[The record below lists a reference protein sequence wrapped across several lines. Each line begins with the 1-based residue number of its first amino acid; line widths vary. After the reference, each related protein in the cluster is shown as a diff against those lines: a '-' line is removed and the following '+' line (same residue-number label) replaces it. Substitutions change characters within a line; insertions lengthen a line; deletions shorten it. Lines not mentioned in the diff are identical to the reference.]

1 MTASLPPE
9 GNPIGGLVR
18 RTGNT
23 YHPWGDSMRSSRTTA
38 RTRAAA
44 GAALLTAALVLT
56 GCGAGGVDT
65 AGDAKRDLSAA
76 GPADAK
82 GDTAAQGA
90 ADGYAG
96 SGAEKAPSAPSKAP
110 AQQHV
115 IRTASLSVEVGD
127 VTKALVTARDVTA
140 GAGGHVENESTERL
154 DDGYVTS
161 RIVLRVPQ
169 ERYDSVLTELA
180 GTGKLLARKA
190 DAKDVTEQVVDV
202 ESRIAT
208 QRASVARV
216 RALMERAEKLTDVV
230 TLEGE
235 LSRRQADLE
244 SLLAQQS
251 SLRDKTSLATITL
264 ELSQK
269 EKPRAEEN
277 EEEGRPG
284 FGDALSGG
292 WNALVGAVSW
302 AVVVLAAL
310 APWLA
315 VALIAYLVWRHV
327 VRPRRAKRTDAH
339 PAAPPEAPPAVPAA
353 RRNAAGASVPPETP
367 DAPGTGD

>member
-1 MTASLPPE
+1 
-9 GNPIGGLVR
+9 
-18 RTGNT
+18 
-23 YHPWGDSMRSSRTTA
+23 MRSARTTA
-38 RTRAAA
+38 RRRAAA
-44 GAALLTAALVLT
+44 AAALLTAALVLT
-56 GCGAGGVDT
+56 GCGAGGSDM
-65 AGDAKRDLSAA
+65 GSDGKAA
-76 GPADAK
+76 GKGDMGAAKPADAQ
-82 GDTAAQGA
+82 AGA

-96 SGAEKAPSAPSKAP
+96 AEKAPSEPSKAP
-110 AQQHV
+110 ARQQQYV

-127 VTKALVTARDVTA
+127 VTKALVTVRGAAAD
-140 GAGGHVENESTERL
+140 AGGRVENESTERV

-190 DAKDVTEQVVDV
+190 DAKDVTEEVVDV

-216 RALMERAEKLTDVV
+216 RALMQRAERLADVV

-235 LSRRQADLE
+235 LSRRQSDLE

-251 SLRDKTSLATITL
+251 SLKDRTSLATITL
-264 ELSQK
+264 QLTEK
-269 EKPRAEEN
+269 EKPRAEEH

-292 WNALVGAVSW
+292 WNSLAGAVAW
-302 AVVVLAAL
+302 AGVVLAAL

-315 VALIAYLVWRHV
+315 VALIGYLVWRHV
-327 VRPRRAKRTDAH
+327 VRPRRAGRATTR
-339 PAAPPEAPPAVPAA
+339 PAPLPEPRPA
-353 RRNAAGASVPPETP
+353 RNAAGAAMTSGSAGSAGAPPT
-367 DAPGTGD
+367 GTSAGADE

>member
-1 MTASLPPE
+1 
-9 GNPIGGLVR
+9 
-18 RTGNT
+18 
-23 YHPWGDSMRSSRTTA
+23 MRSSRTTA

-56 GCGAGGVDT
+56 GCGAGGT
-65 AGDAKRDLSAA
+65 AGDSKRDLSAA
-76 GPADAK
+76 APADAK
-82 GDTAAQGA
+82 GAAERGA

-96 SGAEKAPSAPSKAP
+96 SGGEKASAAPSAAPSKAA

-140 GAGGHVENESTERL
+140 GAGGRVENESTERL

-161 RIVLRVPQ
+161 RVVLRVPQ

-251 SLRDKTSLATITL
+251 SLRDRTSLATITL

-269 EKPRAEEN
+269 EKPRAEED
-277 EEEGRPG
+277 EDDGRPG

-315 VALIAYLVWRHV
+315 VALIGYLVWRHV
-327 VRPRRAKRTDAH
+327 VRPRRAGRADAR
-339 PAAPPEAPPAVPAA
+339 PTAPPEPPAAVPAA
-353 RRNAAGASVPPETP
+353 RRNAAGAPVPPETP
-367 DAPGTGD
+367 DE

>member
-1 MTASLPPE
+1 
-9 GNPIGGLVR
+9 
-18 RTGNT
+18 
-23 YHPWGDSMRSSRTTA
+23 MRSSRTTA

-56 GCGAGGVDT
+56 GCGAGGT
-65 AGDAKRDLSAA
+65 AGDSKRDLSAEA
-76 GPADAK
+76 PADAK
-82 GDTAAQGA
+82 GAAERGA

-96 SGAEKAPSAPSKAP
+96 SGGEQASAAPSAAPSKAA

-140 GAGGHVENESTERL
+140 GAGGRVENESTERL

-161 RIVLRVPQ
+161 RVVLRVPQ

-251 SLRDKTSLATITL
+251 SLRDRTSLATITL

-269 EKPRAEEN
+269 EKPRAEED
-277 EEEGRPG
+277 EDDGRPG

-315 VALIAYLVWRHV
+315 VALIGYLVWRRV
-327 VRPRRAKRTDAH
+327 VRPRRAGRSNALPT
-339 PAAPPEAPPAVPAA
+339 APPEPPAAVPAA
-353 RRNAAGASVPPETP
+353 RRNAAGAPVPPETP
-367 DAPGTGD
+367 DE

>member
-1 MTASLPPE
+1 
-9 GNPIGGLVR
+9 
-18 RTGNT
+18 
-23 YHPWGDSMRSSRTTA
+23 MRSSRTTA

-44 GAALLTAALVLT
+44 GGVLLTAALVLT
-56 GCGAGGVDT
+56 GCGAGGGDM

-76 GPADAK
+76 KPAD
-82 GDTAAQGA
+82 AQGA
-90 ADGYAG
+90 ADGYSG
-96 SGAEKAPSAPSKAP
+96 SGAEKDTSAASAPSAPSKGP
-110 AQQHV
+110 AQQQHV
-115 IRTASLSVEVGD
+115 IRTASLSVEVVD
-127 VTKALVTARDVTA
+127 VTKALATARDVTA
-140 GAGGHVENESTERL
+140 GAGGHVENETTERI

-169 ERYDSVLTELA
+169 ERYDSVLTELT

-251 SLRDKTSLATITL
+251 SLKDRTSLATITL
-264 ELSQK
+264 ELAQK
-269 EKPRAEEN
+269 EKPPAAER
-277 EEEGRPG
+277 EEESRPG

-292 WNALVGAVSW
+292 WNALVAAVSW

-315 VALIAYLVWRHV
+315 VALIVHLVWRHV
-327 VRPRRAKRTDAH
+327 VRPRRAGRTTAGQ
-339 PAAPPEAPPAVPAA
+339 AALPEPRSA
-353 RRNAAGASVPPETP
+353 RNAAGAPVPAETP
-367 DAPGTGD
+367 DDE

>member
-1 MTASLPPE
+1 
-9 GNPIGGLVR
+9 
-18 RTGNT
+18 
-23 YHPWGDSMRSSRTTA
+23 MRSSRTTA
-38 RTRAAA
+38 RTRAVA

-56 GCGAGGVDT
+56 GCGAGGT
-65 AGDAKRDLSAA
+65 AGDSKRDLSAEA
-76 GPADAK
+76 PADAK
-82 GDTAAQGA
+82 GAAERGA

-96 SGAEKAPSAPSKAP
+96 SGGEQASAAPSAAPSKAA

-140 GAGGHVENESTERL
+140 GAGGRVENESTERL

-161 RIVLRVPQ
+161 RVVLRVPQ

-251 SLRDKTSLATITL
+251 SLRDRTSLATITL

-269 EKPRAEEN
+269 EKPRAEED
-277 EEEGRPG
+277 EDDGRPG

-315 VALIAYLVWRHV
+315 VALIGYLVWRRV
-327 VRPRRAKRTDAH
+327 VRPRRAGRANALPT
-339 PAAPPEAPPAVPAA
+339 APPEPPAAVPAA
-353 RRNAAGASVPPETP
+353 RRNAAGAPVPPETP
-367 DAPGTGD
+367 GE

>member
-1 MTASLPPE
+1 
-9 GNPIGGLVR
+9 
-18 RTGNT
+18 
-23 YHPWGDSMRSSRTTA
+23 MRSARTTA

-44 GAALLTAALVLT
+44 GAVLLTAALVLT
-56 GCGAGGVDT
+56 GCGAGDRD
-65 AGDAKRDLSAA
+65 AGGKRDVGAA
-76 GPADAK
+76 ADAK
-82 GDTAAQGA
+82 GGGTTERGA

-96 SGAEKAPSAPSKAP
+96 SGGEKAPSAPSKAP

-127 VTKALVTARDVTA
+127 VAKALATARTVTA
-140 GAGGHVENESTERL
+140 GAGGHVENEATERVE
-154 DDGYVTS
+154 GYVTS

-169 ERYDSVLTELA
+169 ERYDTVLTDLA

-190 DAKDVTEQVVDV
+190 DAKDVTGQVVDV

-208 QRASVARV
+208 QRTSVARV
-216 RALMERAEKLTDVV
+216 RALMDRAERLTDVV

-244 SLLAQQS
+244 ALLAQQA
-251 SLRDKTSLATITL
+251 SLKDQTSLATITL
-264 ELSQK
+264 QLS
-269 EKPRAEEN
+269 EKKAPPAEER
-277 EEEGRPG
+277 EEGRPG

-315 VALIAYLVWRHV
+315 VALVAYLVWRHV
-327 VRPRRAKRTDAH
+327 VRPRRAERTDAH
-339 PAAPPEAPPAVPAA
+339 PAALPEPRSA
-353 RRNAAGASVPPETP
+353 RNAAGAPVPPTAPDTP
-367 DAPGTGD
+367 STGE